1 MKSSKVGKKI
11 KYYRQENKLTQQ
23 QLADKIGVTWE
34 MISKYERGI
43 NEPYNRI
50 EAIAKALN
58 TSIAELLQ
66 DDNIG
71 NLNNQIPLFTK
82 IPKDLKFN
90 QNNTNF
96 FYSCPL
102 WILKKDRDVFA
113 IDMNLVEKEKD
124 GIYYISPNT
133 NSEKGNFVLLYKG
146 GKLEIKE
153 FENQQK
159 ILGTIL
165 GKEVRVL

>member
-1 MKSSKVGKKI
+1 MKSSKVGRKI
-11 KYYRQENKLTQQ
+11 KYYRQENRLTQQ

-34 MISKYERGI
+34 MVSKYERGI
-43 NEPYNRI
+43 NEPFNRI

-66 DDNIG
+66 EDNIE
-71 NLNNQIPLFTK
+71 NLNNQVPLFTK
-82 IPKDLKFN
+82 IPKSLKFN
-90 QNNTNF
+90 ENNTNF

-113 IDMNLVEKEKD
+113 VDMNLIEKEKD
-124 GIYYISPNT
+124 GIYYVSPNT
-133 NSEKGNFVLLYKG
+133 KPEKGNFVLLYKG
-146 GKLEIKE
+146 GNFEVEK
-153 FENQQK
+153 FENQEN
-159 ILGTIL
+159 ILGTLL